1 MTRVVPL
8 ATTPGNVTVSFDVLS
23 VAGRLVVTVMS
34 DPTRLPE
41 HALLRDALQ
50 AELDGLDE
58 PGG

>member
-1 MTRVVPL
+1 
-8 ATTPGNVTVSFDVLS
+8 VTVSFDVLS

-41 HALLRDALQ
+41 HTLLRDALQ